1 MEEGEKECTGKEREE
16 EVVTEVNLSVVRA
29 GMGGA
34 G

>member
-1 MEEGEKECTGKEREE
+1 MEEGEKECTGKERE